1 MEFTSRLRKY
11 IADTVRRWRAAPLTD
26 LESLKI
32 FVSERAALLAQRASR
47 EFCRNSLG
55 HYGQAAFGDDAF
67 QAALQ
72 VCRWESFVTVLAD
85 MLLVVE
91 GELRKADTVDDPSLN
106 AGLVRV
112 YAEILAQYPAPESR
126 PDGWGADIAAFE
138 ARLLAAIAKPPRPV
152 QKIAI
157 RSSKRMFETLPVK
170 SGVHDA
176 DYQAVAGAVKFGM
189 LSFLQD
195 LRPMLRGAETRAAL
209 GE

>member
-1 MEFTSRLRKY
+1 MEFTSGLRRY
-11 IADTVRRWRAAPLTD
+11 IADTLRRWRAAPLTD
-26 LESLKI
+26 MESLKI

-55 HYGQAAFGDDAF
+55 HYGQAAFGNDEF
-67 QAALQ
+67 QEALQ

-91 GELRKADTVDDPSLN
+91 GQLRKPDTVEDASLN

-112 YAEILAQYPAPESR
+112 YAEILAQYPPPPSR
-126 PDGWGADIAAFE
+126 PDGWGGDIAVFE

-176 DYQAVAGAVKFGM
+176 DYQAVSGAVKFGM

>member
-1 MEFTSRLRKY
+1 MEFTSGLRRY
-11 IADTVRRWRAAPLTD
+11 IADTLRRWRAAPLTD
-26 LESLKI
+26 MESLKI

-55 HYGQAAFGDDAF
+55 HYGQAAFGNDEF
-67 QAALQ
+67 QEALQ

-91 GELRKADTVDDPSLN
+91 GQLRKPDTVEDASLN

-112 YAEILAQYPAPESR
+112 YAEILAQYPPPPSR
-126 PDGWGADIAAFE
+126 PDGWGGDIAVFE

-176 DYQAVAGAVKFGM
+176 DYQAVSGAVKFGM

-209 GE
+209 GG

>member
-1 MEFTSRLRKY
+1 MEFTFGLRRY
-11 IADTVRRWRAAPLTD
+11 IADTVRRWRASPLTD

-32 FVSERAALLAQRASR
+32 FLSERAAMLAQNASR

-55 HYGQAAFGDDAF
+55 HYGQAAFGDEAF

-72 VCRWESFVTVLAD
+72 TCRWESFVTVLAD
-85 MLLVVE
+85 MLLVLE
-91 GELRKADTVDDPSLN
+91 GELRRPDTVDDLSLN

-112 YAEILAQYPAPESR
+112 YSEILGQHPTPPSR

-138 ARLLAAIAKPPRPV
+138 ARLLAAIAKPPRAV

-170 SGVHDA
+170 SGVHDT
-176 DYQAVAGAVKFGM
+176 DYQAVSGAVKFGM

-209 GE
+209 GG